1 MTATVCHL
9 SNTEVHR
16 SLCAPTRNKTT
27 PNHRSLLKVS
37 VSCILNKL
45 RPFHIDFLFLE
56 SLFSPNCPCATRNP
70 LDTRDHDPL
79 GACSPATVSR
89 DTPLCSATQPSPIFT
104 PSHKPS
110 QRPGGFSR
118 RLRTGT
124 THTPRHSSR
133 SQEGRPIT
141 LDPASPQL
149 RSVSCHSQSV
159 GGLMVRGAAFFRPA
173 RIPG

>member
-1 MTATVCHL
+1 M
-9 SNTEVHR
+9 R
-16 SLCAPTRNKTT
+16 SHRNKTT

-56 SLFSPNCPCATRNP
+56 SLFSPNLSLCNKKPAGHQRSRSP
-70 LDTRDHDPL
+70 GSR
-79 GACSPATVSR
+79 SPATVSR
-89 DTPLCSATQPSPIFT
+89 ALLCALPRSPVPSL
-104 PSHKPS
+104 PS

-118 RLRTGT
+118 WLRTGT
-124 THTPRHSSR
+124 THAPRHSSR

-149 RSVSCHSQSV
+149 RSASCHSQSV